1 MKKNVFTSLAV
12 CCALNFFAQNQGTA
26 VYQMSIDGLPPEQAS
41 MMGDMEMK
49 IVWKDNKTYSEQNSM
64 MYSMKSVSDEK
75 ETLMLMEMMGNKTY
89 MRINHDDPKYNNKDK
104 ELPEYKVEY
113 FNETKKI
120 AGYDCKKALVTMKT
134 KEGKEM
140 TMEVW
145 YTEQVPNVYS
155 QQKYSGKRNQN
166 AAYLKGIKGMPL
178 EYSIPQGEMTVKV
191 TAKEINFNPVSDD
204 AFKLSTE
211 GYKEMKPEDMKRM
224 GGGQ

>member
-1 MKKNVFTSLAV
+1 MKKILFTVLSIGYFSLI
-12 CCALNFFAQNQGTA
+12 AQNQGTA
-26 VYQMSIDGLPPEQAS
+26 VYQMSIEGLPPEQAA

-64 MYSMKSVSDEK
+64 MYSMRSVSDEK
-75 ETLMLMEMMGNKTY
+75 ETLILMEMMGNKNY
-89 MRINHDDPKYNNKDK
+89 MRINHDDPKYNNDK
-104 ELPEYKVEY
+104 GKEVPEYKVEY

-120 AGYDCKKALVTMKT
+120 AGYDCKKALVTTKT
-134 KEGKEM
+134 KDGKEM

-155 QQKYSGKRNQN
+155 QQKYTSKRNQN
-166 AAYLKGIKGMPL
+166 AAYLKGLKGMPL
-178 EYSIPQGEMTVKV
+178 EYSIPQGQMTVKV

-204 AFKLSTE
+204 VFKLSTE
-211 GYKEMKPEDMKRM
+211 GYTEMKPEDMKKM